1 MIERGD
7 EYHIDHPRRKN
18 IGMGD
23 GKPRPLKPFSHFG
36 ES

>member
-1 MIERGD
+1 MIE
-7 EYHIDHPRRKN
+7 PWRRVAHQPIKAEN
-18 IGMGD
+18 AGACD